1 MSLFNT
7 SSGQSANL
15 YGQSASPSLLW
26 TFNGTFIESITG
38 INAAGGT
45 LGVNPFAAGLYG
57 QALYMQTAASY
68 QQYLYTLSSSLSTTN
83 GFTASAWINS
93 AGDTGS
99 GIGIYG
105 PSISGLLYL
114 VEWGTQSGGY
124 PYVNYYDPN
133 NGTVA
138 FRNLQSPTILPY
150 NNWYNIGFVLGGST
164 NKTLT
169 LYVNGVQKGSTTYG
183 EDIAYDALN
192 IFKAGSNYY
201 IQDLSVY
208 TSALTA
214 AQMNSIYN
222 QSAVPVTSI
231 SLTGTPLFSQISSAA
246 RSSAVGAFSLRA
258 VNGRTA
264 LAVNVVPGGTF
275 PPSLMTPAGGTN
287 LSTQTLG
294 TGVFQGSYTASSSN
308 NAFGWGAPGAFSGT
322 YINQP
327 NLWQVNTYPTGGG
340 TVSTPTTTTTAS
352 VNYNG
357 DWLQLQTPFG
367 INLTGYSVGTGFLT
381 QVVLL
386 GSTTGGTSSW
396 TLIDSQTITD
406 GQTITRTG
414 LSTSAFTYF
423 RFVIITSTTQYPL
436 LGAVQFTGYAPSL
449 AQDFY
454 ADRLGNLLTAPVTGQ
469 TLSSWLGGAT
479 GYVATWYDQSG
490 QGNHASQATF
500 ANQPIIQRATKGPG
514 YACLFN
520 GTTNFLTGMSYTVL
534 NNTNFS
540 FNVVERR
547 TGSTSG
553 GTASS
558 DVTLLSCG
566 NVGSAGK
573 LLYLLYRNNTT
584 SIFGSY
590 SPELYSTLST
600 YNSST
605 EPIRYTSA
613 TASSTSG
620 RRIYIYNDPLGNPIT
635 TTNATQT
642 SLMSM
647 TSGNFQIGYYTYG
660 SSTSYY
666 TGEIYEILV
675 FTQSLYDLDT
685 SGGLITNIYQNQLG
699 AYGT

>member
-38 INAAGGT
+38 INYTTGGT
-45 LGVNPFAAGLYG
+45 NGVNPFAAGLYG

-93 AGDTGS
+93 AGDTGD

-105 PSISGLLYL
+105 PTVGTFTYL
-114 VEWGTQSGGY
+114 VKWGTRSGGY
-124 PYVNYYDPN
+124 PYVEYYDPN
-133 NGTVA
+133 NGYLV
-138 FRNLQSPTILPY
+138 FRIVQSDTILPY

-169 LYVNGVQKGSTTYG
+169 LYVNGVQKGITTYG
-183 EDIAYDALN
+183 EDIAYGGMN
-192 IFKAGSNYY
+192 IFRNGNFA
-201 IQDLSVY
+201 IQDLRIY
-208 TSALTA
+208 NTALTA
-214 AQMNSIYN
+214 AQVQSIYN

-258 VNGRTA
+258 VNGTSPCGTA

-294 TGVFQGSYTASSSN
+294 TGVFQGSYTASSSI

-322 YINQP
+322 DI
-327 NLWQVNTYPTGGG
+327 WQVSTYPPAPGG

-367 INLTGYSVGTGFLT
+367 INLTGYSVGTGYLT

-396 TLIDSQTITD
+396 TLIDSQTTITD
-406 GQTITRTG
+406 FNTITRTG

-423 RFVIITSTTQYPL
+423 RFVIITSTAAYPL
-436 LGAVQFTGYAPSL
+436 LGAVKFTGYAPSL
-449 AQDFY
+449 ARDFY

-490 QGNHASQATF
+490 QGNHMSCSSTGIQPKIDLTNNWIDFKPSACFDTSANPTAGPSPWDSTKNYTVTCHHNTITGGICGSFDSVGGNGNNKTNNFQRIGANYIDSWYNNDAIGGTYAVGNKVSFKWDGTNRYIYGNGTLQAT
-500 ANQPIIQRATKGPG
+500 I
-514 YACLFN
+514 
-520 GTTNFLTGMSYTVL
+520 
-534 NNTNFS
+534 
-540 FNVVERR
+540 
-547 TGSTSG
+547 
-553 GTASS
+553 ASS
-558 DVTLLSCG
+558 G
-566 NVGSAGK
+566 W
-573 LLYLLYRNNTT
+573 
-584 SIFGSY
+584 
-590 SPELYSTLST
+590 
-600 YNSST
+600 
-605 EPIRYTSA
+605 
-613 TASSTSG
+613 
-620 RRIYIYNDPLGNPIT
+620 
-635 TTNATQT
+635 TQT
-642 SLMSM
+642 SSA
-647 TSGNFQIGYYTYG
+647 SQSIGRIAG
-660 SSTSYY
+660 GGGAVMN
-666 TGEIYEILV
+666 GEMYSIFMFNTALSDADRALV
-675 FTQSLYDLDT
+675 EAAS
-685 SGGLITNIYQNQLG
+685 
-699 AYGT
+699 

>member
-38 INAAGGT
+38 INFTSGGT
-45 LGVNPFAAGLYG
+45 IGVNPFAAGLYG

-68 QQYLYTLSSSLSTTN
+68 QQYLYTFSSSLSTTN
-83 GFTASAWINS
+83 GFTASAWINIS
-93 AGDTGS
+93 TGDTGN
-99 GIGIYG
+99 GISITG
-105 PSISGLLYL
+105 PTVSEFTYL
-114 VEWGTQSGGY
+114 VKWGTQNGGY

-133 NGTVA
+133 NGNSTA
-138 FRNLQSPTILPY
+138 FRIVQSDTILPY

-169 LYVNGVQKGSTTYG
+169 LYVNGVQKGSTTYV
-183 EDIAYDALN
+183 EDIAYSGMN
-192 IFKAGSNYY
+192 IFRNGNFA
-201 IQDLSVY
+201 IQDLRIY

-214 AQMNSIYN
+214 AQVQSIYN

-264 LAVNVVPGGTF
+264 KAVNVVPGGTF

-423 RFVIITSTTQYPL
+423 RFVIITSTGYCPL
-436 LGAVQFTGYAPSL
+436 LGAVKFTGYAPSL
-449 AQDFY
+449 AKDFY

-500 ANQPIIQRATKGPG
+500 ANQPTISGPSIVFTGTQWFSNTATTGG
-514 YACLFN
+514 LLTNGQVQYSYAACFNSAAAAGTVCTTEPATTSNSRLGRLILVDNYAGFSGEANDVWNMSPFTN
-520 GTTNFLTGMSYTVL
+520 GTQKSLVMMINNNNQLNITTVSAGTTVNNGSSPSYYLTGV
-534 NNTNFS
+534 N
-540 FNVVERR
+540 
-547 TGSTSG
+547 GG
-553 GTASS
+553 GTPGNTSLNLSNYQFGIGRKMSASS
-558 DVTLLSCG
+558 EYFTGTMKSIMVF
-566 NVGSAGK
+566 N
-573 LLYLLYRNNTT
+573 T
-584 SIFGSY
+584 SI
-590 SPELYSTLST
+590 
-600 YNSST
+600 
-605 EPIRYTSA
+605 SA
-613 TASSTSG
+613 ADAA
-620 RRIYIYNDPLGNPIT
+620 IID
-635 TTNATQT
+635 AWQ
-642 SLMSM
+642 
-647 TSGNFQIGYYTYG
+647 
-660 SSTSYY
+660 
-666 TGEIYEILV
+666 
-675 FTQSLYDLDT
+675 QS
-685 SGGLITNIYQNQLG
+685 I
-699 AYGT
+699 